1 MRGTP
6 AGDSCPGFRVPQP
19 VQPQPRVPQPVQ
31 SKPLAPQPVQLQPR
45 ILFQRGMKMNFEKA
59 ISERSSHLNEVI
71 QAYLPKPEGY
81 AARVI
86 EAMDYS
92 VEAGG
97 KRLRPMFVLETCRM
111 YGGEERDAAP
121 FLAALEM
128 IHTYSLVHDDLP
140 EMDNDEYR
148 RGKKTTHAVFGAGMA
163 VIAGDGLLN
172 FAYETVLRAIAEE
185 EREAVQARKIRAA
198 CLMAKNAGV
207 YGMVGGQCADL
218 VGEGKNGVTAGE
230 LWYIHKHKTA
240 CMIESGLAIGAML
253 AGAPEDDIDRLQK
266 IGEDIGIAFQIED
279 DILDVR
285 GSAAELGKSTGKD
298 AAENKATYISVHG
311 LEQAERDAEKL
322 TREALGLFDSLS
334 AENEFLRT
342 LIQSLMTRT
351 H

>member
-6 AGDSCPGFRVPQP
+6 AGDSCPGFRVPQPVQSKPLAPQP

-45 ILFQRGMKMNFEKA
+45 ILFQRG
-59 ISERSSHLNEVI
+59 
-71 QAYLPKPEGY
+71 AYLPKPEGY

-253 AGAPEDDIDRLQK
+253 AGAPEDDIDRLQTFWMCA
-266 IGEDIGIAFQIED
+266 GAP
-279 DILDVR
+279 LS
-285 GSAAELGKSTGKD
+285 SANPRERTPRRTRQPISLCTGWSRR
-298 AAENKATYISVHG
+298 SV
-311 LEQAERDAEKL
+311 
-322 TREALGLFDSLS
+322 TRRS
-334 AENEFLRT
+334 
-342 LIQSLMTRT
+342 
-351 H
+351 